1 MADPQSNTDFLLC
14 FSRGFLWRFLLIAG
28 VLLLLVYAGHAVLVA
43 FGGVLFAILL
53 RAFTDYVERLPFVS
67 RRWSFPATLAI
78 VLIVVAAACYGFGPR
93 ILQQAHDLAETVPK
107 SITDIQNFLQRYD
120 WGRELTRIASQS
132 MHGEQAANRA
142 SNYASEFAAEVTD
155 GVVIIAIGLFLAN
168 RPAYYRRGALLLFPA
183 KHRDRA
189 GDVLDEIAST
199 VRGWLIGQLIPMS
212 VLGAGSFIG
221 LVILDVPLAFALAL
235 LTALMLFLPY
245 AGTIIA
251 YVPTALIALAKGPV
265 MLLDVSILYLGV
277 HMAEAYLVTPLA
289 QRHTIRLP
297 PALTLLMQLL
307 MWKIAGIL
315 GLAVAAPL
323 AAVCIVL
330 VRKLY
335 LPNRAN
341 LAAP

>member
-1 MADPQSNTDFLLC
+1 MTDPQPNTDFLLC
-14 FSRGFLWRFLLIAG
+14 FSRGFLWRLLVIAG

-67 RRWSFPATLAI
+67 ERWSFPATLFI
-78 VLIVVAAACYGFGPR
+78 ILIVAAGAGYGFGPR
-93 ILQQAHDLAETVPK
+93 VLQEGHDLAETVPK
-107 SITDIQNFLQRYD
+107 SITDVQNFLQDYD
-120 WGRELTRIASQS
+120 WGRELIRMASQS
-132 MHGEQAANRA
+132 VHGEQVASRA
-142 SNYASEFAAEVTD
+142 STYASEFAAEVTD

-168 RPAYYRRGALLLFPA
+168 RPTYYRHGALLLVPA
-183 KHRDRA
+183 KHRDRT

-212 VLGAGSFIG
+212 VLGAGTFIG
-221 LVILDVPLAFALAL
+221 LFILNVPLAFALAL

-251 YVPTALIALAKGPV
+251 YVPTALIALSIGPV

-277 HMAEAYLVTPLA
+277 HMAEAYLITPLA

-297 PALTLLMQLL
+297 PALTLLMELL
-307 MWKIAGIL
+307 MWKLGGIL
-315 GLAVAAPL
+315 GLAEAAPL

>member
-1 MADPQSNTDFLLC
+1 V
-14 FSRGFLWRFLLIAG
+14 LLIF
-28 VLLLLVYAGHAVLVA
+28 VYAGHAVLVA

-53 RAFTDYVERLPFVS
+53 RAFIDCVERLPFIGK
-67 RRWSFPATLAI
+67 RWSFAATLAI
-78 VLIVVAAACYGFGPR
+78 ILIVAGGVGYGLGPR
-93 ILQQAHDLAETVPK
+93 VLQQTHDLAETVPK
-107 SITDIQNFLQRYD
+107 SVSDIQDFLQRYD
-120 WGRELTRIASQS
+120 WGRELMRVGSQS
-132 MHGEQAANRA
+132 MHGEQVANRA
-142 SNYASEFAAEVTD
+142 SNYASELAAEMAD

-199 VRGWLIGQLIPMS
+199 VRGWLVGQLIPMS
-212 VLGAGSFIG
+212 VLGVGSFIG
-221 LVILDVPLAFALAL
+221 LLILGVPLAFALAL

-307 MWKIAGIL
+307 MWKIGGIL

>member
-1 MADPQSNTDFLLC
+1 
-14 FSRGFLWRFLLIAG
+14 
-28 VLLLLVYAGHAVLVA
+28 
-43 FGGVLFAILL
+43 
-53 RAFTDYVERLPFVS
+53 
-67 RRWSFPATLAI
+67 
-78 VLIVVAAACYGFGPR
+78 
-93 ILQQAHDLAETVPK
+93 
-107 SITDIQNFLQRYD
+107 
-120 WGRELTRIASQS
+120 
-132 MHGEQAANRA
+132 
-142 SNYASEFAAEVTD
+142 
-155 GVVIIAIGLFLAN
+155 
-168 RPAYYRRGALLLFPA
+168 
-183 KHRDRA
+183 
-189 GDVLDEIAST
+189 
-199 VRGWLIGQLIPMS
+199 
-212 VLGAGSFIG
+212 
-221 LVILDVPLAFALAL
+221 
-235 LTALMLFLPY
+235 MLFLPY

-307 MWKIAGIL
+307 MWKIGGIL